1 MKSWKEN
8 VTKYVH
14 WLIAFLIFIVIVVS
28 IGCYRESKEVAYKIV
43 CMGDSIIGNERGETS
58 ITSIMSRE
66 LSVPVYNGAFG
77 GTTMTCRETET
88 RAAVTTDT
96 LSMAKLSEAVA
107 QQDFYVQNAGITRS
121 SAMEYFPESVYGFQ
135 YIDFDD
141 VEILVIEHGVN
152 DYLTGVPLDNGQ
164 DPYDVYTFGGALR
177 YTLETL
183 QNQYPDMRI
192 ILVTPTYCWFLY
204 EKLTCEEKNLGQ
216 GFLKDYVDLEKEIAA
231 LYQVEVVDNYYESGI
246 GAEER
251 FEDWEIYT
259 QDGVHLNEAGRALV
273 ASRIIEC
280 IRRGNK

>member
-1 MKSWKEN
+1 MKRWKEN
-8 VTKYVH
+8 VTKYGH
-14 WLIAFLIFIVIVVS
+14 WLIAVLVFIAIVASV
-28 IGCYRESKEVAYKIV
+28 GCYRESKEVSYKIV

-77 GTTMTCRETET
+77 GTTMTCRETEK

-152 DYLTGVPLDNGQ
+152 DYLTGVPLDNEQ